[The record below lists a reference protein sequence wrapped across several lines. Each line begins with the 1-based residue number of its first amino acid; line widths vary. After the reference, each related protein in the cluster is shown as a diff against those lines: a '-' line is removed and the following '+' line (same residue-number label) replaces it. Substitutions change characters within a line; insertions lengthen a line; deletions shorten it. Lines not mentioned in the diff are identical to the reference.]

1 MHGEFVRPARL
12 NADFADFGED
22 SFCVFLDL
30 DAHHPVLEAEVL
42 GVVVVEM
49 QRQAI
54 RARRAVYQPLQIG

>member
-12 NADFADFGED
+12 NADSADFGED
-22 SFCVFLDL
+22 SFCVSLDL

-54 RARRAVYQPLQIG
+54 GARRAVYQPLQIG